1 MMHSVLDRT
10 SMIGVIGAGTMG
22 TGIAQLAAQHGHK
35 VVLYDASNEALVN
48 ARTTFSKVFA
58 RLVEKG
64 ALTSQEAE
72 EVKRRITFADTLRGL
87 SHAKLVVEAIVED
100 MAVKQGLFPPLANL
114 VSATCILVTNT
125 SSLSV
130 TALATAT
137 QHPSRVLGVHFFN
150 PAPLMALVEIVP
162 WTGTPE
168 ETVIAVA
175 HLIRGW
181 GKKAVRTKDT
191 PGFIVNRVARPFYTE
206 ALRIYDEGLADHA
219 TIDWAMKELG
229 NFRMGPFELMDMI
242 GNDINFKVTETVF
255 QSFFYEPRF
264 RPSLSQKKLVEA
276 GMLGK
281 KRNRG
286 WYNYALHAENAQP
299 QKNAALGDAILR
311 RVRAMLI
318 NEAAEAVLQKVASVE
333 DVDLAMTSGVNYPKG
348 LLKWCDELGV
358 ASVVEELSRLQSEYQ
373 DERYRPSPLLK
384 RMAREGKQFYA

>member
-58 RLVEKG
+58 RMVEKG

-100 MAVKQGLFPPLANL
+100 MAVKQDLFQQLDHL
-114 VSATCILVTNT
+114 VSETCIIATNT

>member
-10 SMIGVIGAGTMG
+10 STIGVIGAGTMG

-35 VVLYDASNEALVN
+35 VVLYDSTNEALVN
-48 ARTTFSKVFA
+48 ARSNLAKVFA

-64 ALTSQEAE
+64 TLTSQEAE
-72 EVKRRITFADTLRGL
+72 EVKRRITFADGLRGL
-87 SHAKLVVEAIVED
+87 SHCKLVVEAILED
-100 MAVKQGLFPPLANL
+100 MSVKQDLFQQLDHI
-114 VSATCILVTNT
+114 VSESCIIATNT

-137 QHPSRVLGVHFFN
+137 QHPKRVLGVHFFN
-150 PAPLMALVEIVP
+150 PAPLMALVEVVP
-162 WTGTPE
+162 WVGTPE
-168 ETVIAVA
+168 ETLISVT

-181 GKKAVRTKDT
+181 GKKTVRTKDT

-206 ALRIYDEGLADHA
+206 ALRIYDQGIADHA

-229 NFRMGPFELMDMI
+229 SFRMGPFELMDMI

-281 KRNRG
+281 KRNQG
-286 WYNYALHAENAQP
+286 WYDYALHAENAQP
-299 QKNAALGDAILR
+299 VKDPALGKEILN
-311 RVRAMLI
+311 RVLAMLI
-318 NEAAEAVLQKVASVE
+318 NEAAETVLQKVASVE

-348 LLKWCDELGV
+348 LLRWCDELGV
-358 ASVVEELSRLQSEYQ
+358 QTIVDELSRLQAEYQ

-384 RMAREGKQFYA
+384 RMAREGKRFYV